1 MPGTVASHEQCCEG
15 LLQLIASKLPVKKRD
30 LVCEVFSSPHCC
42 HVPSSH
48 RWDPPHCVLYPDGIS
63 PVLQET
69 AKVSGW
75 QDGCG
80 SGVVAGGGEGSDPPQ
95 WAYCQLESGKAKP
108 PLVSVSPTYTAHVCT
123 KSYTYNKYSSYVCED
138 SPYCL
143 TACLIVVWAE
153 CQRGEGHKLL
163 KIHLVHEYFLLKW
176 HRSKVYVS
184 GCIGP
189 L

>member
-1 MPGTVASHEQCCEG
+1 MLNMQKAPNCLKARQKHVFAVRHFGLIWELVCEVASPSCRFRTPRSPATSHEQCCEG

-48 RWDPPHCVLYPDGIS
+48 CWDPPHCVLYPDGIS

-75 QDGCG
+75 RDGCG
-80 SGVVAGGGEGSDPPQ
+80 SGVVAGEGEGSHPPQ

-108 PLVSVSPTYTAHVCT
+108 PMVSVSPMYTARVCT
-123 KSYTYNKYSSYVCED
+123 KSYTYTTNAVATCVKIA
-138 SPYCL
+138 P
-143 TACLIVVWAE
+143 IVQQLA
-153 CQRGEGHKLL
+153 
-163 KIHLVHEYFLLKW
+163 
-176 HRSKVYVS
+176 
-184 GCIGP
+184 
-189 L
+189 